1 MSINNQENLRI
12 GSVNSPTG
20 SDTLFAAFKKIQN
33 NFNRVFSSASNISII
48 SSGPGIDVSGNVVNV
63 GPAGSNATSNIVTIT
78 NTGVTSINAGT
89 GIAVSGNTGAVTI
102 NSTTSGTVTSVGIVT
117 NSLVVSGGPIVNA
130 GTISINLPTSVPLA
144 NFVAN
149 AAQPNITSVGT
160 LSNLTVS
167 GTTNLRYLN
176 MATNGVANLGN
187 VGNVKIA
194 GGATN
199 YFLKTDGNGNLD
211 WAPTDTA
218 QASGNVIGS
227 IQFRSRGGAYLDSSD
242 SFYWSDGQLDPGYPR
257 ADRTPGLHVSGATLG
272 DVTGVRIFG
281 GKPGQVLVTDGFGNL
296 RWADANIAPPPSI
309 GIDGGNATVIP
320 TLALDGGNAG
330 TSFSGIDGG
339 GATVVIAGFA
349 NGGDASVTVTDSLN
363 GGISGTQFS
372 ADSVDGGGVFA

>member
-48 SSGPGIDVSGNVVNV
+48 ESGPGIDVSGNVVNV

-227 IQFRSRGGAYLDSSD
+227 IQFRSRGGVYLDSSD
-242 SFYWSDGQLDPGYPR
+242 SFYWSDGALDPGYPG
-257 ADRTPGLHVSGATLG
+257 ADRTPGLHVVGATLG

-281 GKPGQVLVTDGFGNL
+281 GQPGQALLTDGLGNL
-296 RWADANIAPPPSI
+296 RWGDVSVN
-309 GIDGGNATVIP
+309 P
-320 TLALDGGNAG
+320 T
-330 TSFSGIDGG
+330 TGIDGG
-339 GATVVIAGFA
+339 GASTVSSLTLDGGNNA
-349 NGGDASVTVTDSLN
+349 NPVFT
-363 GGISGTQFS
+363 
-372 ADSVDGGGVFA
+372 DSVDGGLAGTTFGGTVVTSIDGGGAFV